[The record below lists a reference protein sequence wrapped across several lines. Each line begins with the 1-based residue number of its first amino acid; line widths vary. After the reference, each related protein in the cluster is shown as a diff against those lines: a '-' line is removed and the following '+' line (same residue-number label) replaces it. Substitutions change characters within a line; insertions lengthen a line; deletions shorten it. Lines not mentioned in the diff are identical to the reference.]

1 MDDEKEQETQAT
13 AEKMKML
20 RTKIFANICALG
32 FAKCE
37 KCDHPFLC
45 SSCKKKNRAYAVAK
59 IKNTGTSLT
68 AKQVRKSASAS

>member
-45 SSCKKKNRAYAVAK
+45 SSCKKKKSCIRSG
-59 IKNTGTSLT
+59 KNEKHWHISYS
-68 AKQVRKSASAS
+68 KASV